1 MMASRGNGLILS
13 IRAEHAARIF
23 EGSKQFELRKAL
35 PASEIRRVFLY
46 ESGGAGMIGCFDP
59 VRIIRGEKKMLWN
72 EVNHKATTQHRFDRY
87 FEKWSSGCAIEVANP
102 IRFGSAIPMRSI
114 REVSPSFRAPMSAI
128 VFALDSPLGSFL
140 ERKRKY
146 YRHKLGPGVTLVP
159 IKENDRAIY
168 KKWVLQH
175 VGIRYEGIDDTF
187 AMRNLDI
194 HDLGHDPAGFFTERK
209 EVLAIMSA
217 GKRIGFTT
225 ITWKNNGCAKTGPT
239 ILERKHRRKG
249 LGRAT
254 RRAIELRVRA
264 EGGRKIYCTCADD
277 AYDVISYL
285 LDSGMKVEA
294 HLDHQYAGDHGEL
307 VFGKFLMAD
316 EYQGRVVPKR
326 GTMRGYILDLHLI
339 DRARMRDAIV
349 HLFSR
354 DWIPVDK
361 AFADRILRSAV
372 AKGRP
377 DARDKAKRIVCAG
390 VGGRVSAIVILLPKR
405 GGAVKAL
412 LCSATDDKVTLMKLI
427 EEAVRLSSS
436 WESRKIYFLHPLLD
450 SSVVNA
456 LKDSQFQM
464 EGFLKAPYR
473 QGEDVGVFSRFC

>member
-1 MMASRGNGLILS
+1 
-13 IRAEHAARIF
+13 
-23 EGSKQFELRKAL
+23 
-35 PASEIRRVFLY
+35 
-46 ESGGAGMIGCFDP
+46 
-59 VRIIRGEKKMLWN
+59 
-72 EVNHKATTQHRFDRY
+72 
-87 FEKWSSGCAIEVANP
+87 
-102 IRFGSAIPMRSI
+102 
-114 REVSPSFRAPMSAI
+114 
-128 VFALDSPLGSFL
+128 
-140 ERKRKY
+140 
-146 YRHKLGPGVTLVP
+146 
-159 IKENDRAIY
+159 
-168 KKWVLQH
+168 
-175 VGIRYEGIDDTF
+175 
-187 AMRNLDI
+187 
-194 HDLGHDPAGFFTERK
+194 
-209 EVLAIMSA
+209 
-217 GKRIGFTT
+217 
-225 ITWKNNGCAKTGPT
+225 
-239 ILERKHRRKG
+239 
-249 LGRAT
+249 
-254 RRAIELRVRA
+254 
-264 EGGRKIYCTCADD
+264 
-277 AYDVISYL
+277 
-285 LDSGMKVEA
+285 
-294 HLDHQYAGDHGEL
+294 
-307 VFGKFLMAD
+307 
-316 EYQGRVVPKR
+316 
-326 GTMRGYILDLHLI
+326 
-339 DRARMRDAIV
+339 MRDAIV